1 MSKLKGIVGEE
12 AAKVFLLKQGLRW
25 IASNYSCRMGEIDLI
40 MQEGECLVFVEV
52 RQRSSMAFGGAL
64 ASITATKQ
72 KKIIKA
78 AQHFQLTHKQL
89 SNNPCR
95 IDVLTLQGTAPN
107 IDWIKNAITD

>member
-1 MSKLKGIVGEE
+1 MSKFKGTTGEE
-12 AAKVFLLKQGLRW
+12 AAKGFLLKQGLRW

-40 MQEGECLVFVEV
+40 MQEGEYLVFVEV

-64 ASITATKQ
+64 ASITPAKQ
-72 KKIIKA
+72 RKIIKA
-78 AQHFQLTHKQL
+78 AQHFQLTQKQL

-95 IDVLTLQGTAPN
+95 IDVLTLQGTPPN